1 LMGSNSYPSD
11 MLRPA
16 YEVLLQ
22 LR

>member
-1 LMGSNSYPSD
+1 MGSNSYPSD